1 MRIPREPSEI
11 TPQWLTYALHLSGA
25 LTPDVRIDWVDQK
38 EIGDER
44 GFTGR
49 VIRVRTGQSSASGR
63 LASQTLIAKLP
74 LANRAGEGDDAV
86 APLESEA
93 TRDAHLTRSAR
104 ELHFYDAL
112 ATQSGVA
119 VPRSF
124 FAAMDLSDHRM
135 VLLLEDLSGFR
146 FGDVLTGCSNADAA
160 LLIDSISRFHGRW
173 WGREMPMPW
182 LAGWTGDHAAAQV
195 RLRRNVVRLPDH
207 VVATFP
213 ADIQALLAW
222 LADGAYQRVLDA
234 LSAAP
239 RTLIHGDLH
248 LDNIAFRDATTAA
261 TPIITDWQTVGVG
274 PAVVDLAACL
284 SGALD
289 VANRTDVEAGLLA
302 SYYDGLLAAGVSDYS
317 RMQLERD
324 YGLALV
330 RQLAGV
336 FGWLANTELADLGGR
351 ERGVTLAAI
360 GDGRLIAAL
369 RDHAPMSLL
378 SGPEGTG

>member
-1 MRIPREPSEI
+1 VRTPREPSEI

-25 LTPDVRIDWVDQK
+25 LPPDVRIETVDRE
-38 EIGDER
+38 EIGGER

-49 VIRVRTGQSSASGR
+49 VIRVRTGQRSASHDA
-63 LASQTLIAKLP
+63 LAGQSLIAKLP
-74 LANRAGEGDDAV
+74 LANRGAATDDGTV
-86 APLESEA
+86 PVGTRA
-93 TRDAHLTRSAR
+93 TQDAHLIRSAR
-104 ELHFYDAL
+104 ELHFYDEL
-112 ATQSGVA
+112 ATRSGVA

-124 FAAMDLSDHRM
+124 FAAMDLAHNRM
-135 VLLLEDLSGFR
+135 VLLMEDLSGLR
-146 FGDVLTGCSNADAA
+146 FGDVMMGCSNADAA
-160 LLIDSISRFHGRW
+160 LLIDSIARLHGRW
-173 WGREMPMPW
+173 WGRDLPIPW
-182 LAGWTGDHAAAQV
+182 LAGWTGDHVAAQV
-195 RLRRNVVRLPDH
+195 RLQRNVARLPDH

-213 ADIQALLAW
+213 GDIREILHW
-222 LADGAYQRVLDA
+222 LAAGAYERVLDA

-248 LDNIAFRDATTAA
+248 LDNIAFRDSSRAA
-261 TPIITDWQTVGVG
+261 TPVITDWQTVGVG

-289 VANRTDVEAGLLA
+289 VAERTRVEADLLA
-302 SYYDGLLAAGVSDYS
+302 SYHDGLLAAGVSDYS
-317 RMQLERD
+317 RALLERD

-351 ERGVTLAAI
+351 ERDVTLAAI

-369 RDHAPMSLL
+369 RDHDPMSLL
-378 SGPEGTG
+378 SR

>member
-11 TPQWLTYALHLSGA
+11 TPQWLTYALHLTGA
-25 LTPDVRIDWVDQK
+25 LSPDVRIETVAQE
-38 EIGDER
+38 EIGGER

-49 VIRVRTGQSSASGR
+49 VFRIQTGQRSASSDALMGR
-63 LASQTLIAKLP
+63 SLIAKLP
-74 LANRAGEGDDAV
+74 LANRGAATDDGTGPV
-86 APLESEA
+86 ATRA
-93 TRDAHLTRSAR
+93 TRDAHLVRSAR
-104 ELHFYDAL
+104 ELHFYDEL
-112 ATQSGVA
+112 ATRSAVA

-124 FAAMDLSDHRM
+124 FAAMDLPENRM
-135 VLLLEDLSGFR
+135 ILLLEDLSGLR
-146 FGDVLTGCSNADAA
+146 FGDVLTGCSCDDAA
-160 LLIDSISRFHGRW
+160 LLIESIARLHGRW
-173 WGREMPMPW
+173 WERDLPMPW

-195 RLRRNVVRLPDH
+195 RLQRNVARLPDH

-213 ADIQALLAW
+213 EDVQALLSW
-222 LADGAYQRVLDA
+222 LASGAYERVLNA

-248 LDNIAFRDATTAA
+248 LDNVAFRDASTAA
-261 TPIITDWQTVGVG
+261 TPVITDWQTVGVG

-289 VANRTDVEAGLLA
+289 IADRTRVEAELLA
-302 SYYDGLLAAGVSDYS
+302 SYHDGLLAAGVSGYS
-317 RMQLERD
+317 RARLERD

-336 FGWLANTELADLGGR
+336 FGWLANTELEDLGGR
-351 ERGVTLAAI
+351 ERDITLAAI

-378 SGPEGTG
+378 SR